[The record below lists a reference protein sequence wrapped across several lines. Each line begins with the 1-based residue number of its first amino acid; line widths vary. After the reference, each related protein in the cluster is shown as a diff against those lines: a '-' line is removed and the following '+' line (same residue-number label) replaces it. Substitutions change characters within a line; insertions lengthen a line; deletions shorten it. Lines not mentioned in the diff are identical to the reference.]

1 MITSKYIPIVVVI
14 VIMLCLIIC
23 GAIVYASH
31 TIDTSKTTEYES
43 VMFGDEVNIIDIQV
57 DATEWQEMLDNA
69 QAKEW
74 IAADVIIN
82 GTSFGTVGV
91 RTKGNSSLSMG
102 NRMGNTETSHYSL
115 NFKANKYVKGQTFF
129 GLDTFCVNNM
139 MGDATYMKD
148 YLAYDIMHFIGVDT
162 PLYNYAKITVNGQ
175 NYGFGIMLERYDA
188 AYLERVYNTSAGE
201 LYSVKISM
209 GQRADFEGMWRDV
222 QNSMPARDEEHSNWI
237 RPNIQASERVP
248 GINLGNDPT
257 DVGHARVGGG
267 SLLYTDDNPDNYSAI
282 FKNSVKN
289 PDKISKQDQQRVIT
303 ALKNLN
309 EGTDLEKY
317 INVDSALRYFAAHTV
332 LVNNDSY
339 TSNMAQNYYLY
350 ERQGQLTILPWDY
363 NLSFGGMGGMGGTR
377 DASSVVNF
385 PIDTPVSGV
394 SIEDRPLLNKLLEV
408 PEYAKKYH
416 DYLKEIV
423 EGYFESGLYE
433 KRIAKVD
440 ATIESYI
447 KNNSFANDTYE
458 QYKDSLPHLIE
469 LLRLRS
475 ESIKGQL
482 EGTIPSTSSGQ
493 RIDDSTLIDASS
505 VNLNAL
511 GTMGGGQNAF
521 VPNDEEKRPEG
532 FPSMG
537 QGFPDV
543 VQGNRP
549 GRGDFDPIN
558 MPGGNNTN
566 ISSGPTAQG
575 SRQGHVLVMI
585 ALLIIF
591 LLGATLFIAKRPE
604 GSVK

>member
-201 LYSVKISM
+201 LYNVKISM

-591 LLGATLFIAKRPE
+591 LLGATLCIAKRPE

>member
-363 NLSFGGMGGMGGTR
+363 NLSFGGMGGMEGTR

>member
-201 LYSVKISM
+201 LYNVKISM

-317 INVDSALRYFAAHTV
+317 INVDSALRYVAAHTV